1 MGVTKVKL
9 NKDEINKIVCSAFPG
24 QTLAAYIELT
34 EGLCNTAYR
43 LELDNGQKIVLK
55 VTSGRSDGF
64 MTNEVGM
71 MDAEVKAMKIVSE
84 MTDIRVAN
92 VFCYDRTRE
101 IIDGYYFLMENLD
114 GDSWYSQWDMWEG
127 NIFIK
132 DNKISGIIDWERAM
146 WTDPMMD
153 DRFRFHARNDAFLEG
168 FGITELS
175 LNEKRRILWYDVFL
189 YLTMMTE
196 PTYRQYEDNTQYN
209 WVKPMFMEVWKKLRE
224 SYVSV
229 GIATNIS

>member
-71 MDAEVKAMKIVSE
+71 MDAEVK
-84 MTDIRVAN
+84 
-92 VFCYDRTRE
+92 
-101 IIDGYYFLMENLD
+101 
-114 GDSWYSQWDMWEG
+114 
-127 NIFIK
+127 
-132 DNKISGIIDWERAM
+132 
-146 WTDPMMD
+146 
-153 DRFRFHARNDAFLEG
+153 
-168 FGITELS
+168 
-175 LNEKRRILWYDVFL
+175 
-189 YLTMMTE
+189 
-196 PTYRQYEDNTQYN
+196 
-209 WVKPMFMEVWKKLRE
+209 PMFMEVWKKLRE